1 MLQFKDNFLFTKK
14 PKIYGFFFFLKFS
27 SFLNTQIEPNQILT
41 YQACNFC
48 TKQTQEYLSR
58 CKHVQDMFVNR
69 LTKFFSG
76 NTKHQRFTQNDAI
89 SLSTFF
95 DDTNEVSFHVFL
107 SYTISHRKYGKEV
120 CLAFKLLFDICNNY
134 KPSLLYIVI

>member
-69 LTKFFSG
+69 LTKFFLEIQ
-76 NTKHQRFTQNDAI
+76 NIIDLLKMMPYHCLRFSMIPMKFHFMFSYHTPYRIESMERRFVWHSSYFLTFAI
-89 SLSTFF
+89 I
-95 DDTNEVSFHVFL
+95 TNHRQ
-107 SYTISHRKYGKEV
+107 YT
-120 CLAFKLLFDICNNY
+120 L
-134 KPSLLYIVI
+134 